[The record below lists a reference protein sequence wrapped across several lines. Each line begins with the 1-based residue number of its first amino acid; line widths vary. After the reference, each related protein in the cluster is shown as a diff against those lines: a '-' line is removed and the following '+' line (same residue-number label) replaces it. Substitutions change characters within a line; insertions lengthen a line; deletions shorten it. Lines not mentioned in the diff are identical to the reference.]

1 MAQLD
6 EELPEIVLYML
17 YVHPQW
23 QRQGVGLALLRA
35 VVASFSGAKAIHL
48 EVLKDNAA
56 AIAWYKAEG
65 FEVYGETKNA
75 TNTPN
80 VAALYMDKKTKDFE
94 AFCPTTSIAERLM
107 IVGINANG
115 GSAMCPSSPSASAS
129 P

>member
-1 MAQLD
+1 MLVACQDRVPAGLAMAQLD

-80 VAALYMDKKTKDFE
+80 VAALYMDKKL
-94 AFCPTTSIAERLM
+94 ERL
-107 IVGINANG
+107 
-115 GSAMCPSSPSASAS
+115 
-129 P
+129 